1 VLALGLALLLPPATA
16 NAATPYVPETVVTA
30 GNVGLYTSLALD
42 SQGNPHI
49 SYYDATNAD
58 LKLATKNN
66 GSWSFDKGHAEDR
79 G

>member
-1 VLALGLALLLPPATA
+1 
-16 NAATPYVPETVVTA
+16 
-30 GNVGLYTSLALD
+30 LD